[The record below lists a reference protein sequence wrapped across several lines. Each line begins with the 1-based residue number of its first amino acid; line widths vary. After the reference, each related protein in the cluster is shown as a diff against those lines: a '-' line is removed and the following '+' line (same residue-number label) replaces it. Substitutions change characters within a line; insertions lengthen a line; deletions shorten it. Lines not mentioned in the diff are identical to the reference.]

1 MPIITHLITQQ
12 RRDGQHDFYKQVI
25 IIRMKDIVLTD
36 LINQQKV
43 GRSQKFILSICLLLM
58 IMDGYDIQAMAYAAP
73 IIIDIWEVEKAMLGV
88 VFSASLLGLF
98 IGSLVLSS
106 LSDRFGRRP
115 ILLFS
120 TLAFSVLM
128 LVTPHVHTI
137 EQLAAMRLVTGIFL
151 GGIMPNAMAY
161 SAELVPYKYRIR
173 TMMIISC
180 GYTVGAMLGGAISA
194 VLIPIG
200 GWQAI
205 FYFGGIIP
213 LILFAIMFFKLPESL
228 QFLSTHPK
236 NDRSIIRNLKRFY
249 PSLNLD
255 ENRKIFRNTAPEAKQ
270 SPLDLFRN
278 KRAFFTS
285 SIWIISVLNMISLY
299 FLANWLPTL
308 ANQSGLSLNQ
318 SLLIGSTLLFG
329 GTFGTLLMGFKID
342 KFGFYKVLL
351 PIFVLAVVSIAMI
364 GYSVNHLNLL
374 FVVVFLAGFTI
385 VGGQPAIN
393 ALSASFYP
401 ASLRT
406 TGVGWSI
413 GIARLGSVIGP
424 LLGGYLSQSMSINH
438 LFLVAAV
445 PSLLVVGMLSIQAKY
460 KQPTST

>member
-1 MPIITHLITQQ
+1 
-12 RRDGQHDFYKQVI
+12 
-25 IIRMKDIVLTD
+25 MKNVVLTD
-36 LINQQKV
+36 LINQQQV
-43 GRSQKFILSICLLLM
+43 GRYQKFMLSICLLLM

-73 IIIDIWEVEKAMLGV
+73 MVIDAWNVEKAMLGV

-98 IGSLVLSS
+98 IGSLLLSS

-128 LVTPHVHTI
+128 LVTPHVDNI
-137 EQLAAMRLVTGIFL
+137 EQLAIIRLVTGIFL

-161 SAELVPYKYRIR
+161 SAEIVPHKYRIL
-173 TMMIISC
+173 TMMVISC

-213 LILFAIMFFKLPESL
+213 LILFVIMFFKLPESL
-228 QFLSTHPK
+228 HFLGADSK
-236 NDRSIIRNLKRFY
+236 NDRKVLHWLKRFY
-249 PSLNLD
+249 PALNID
-255 ENRKIFRNTAPEAKQ
+255 SNSKILKSTTVESKK

-278 KRAFFTS
+278 NRAFFTS
-285 SIWIISVLNMISLY
+285 SIWIISILNMISLY

-308 ANQSGLSLNQ
+308 AKESGLSLNQ
-318 SLLIGSTLLFG
+318 ALLIGSTLQLG
-329 GTFGTLLMGFKID
+329 GTFGSILMGLKID
-342 KFGFYKVLL
+342 KLGFYKVLV
-351 PIFVLAVVSIAMI
+351 PIFMVAVASVALI
-364 GYSVNHLNLL
+364 GYAVDQLALL
-374 FVVVFLAGFTI
+374 FVVVFVAGFAI

-401 ASLRT
+401 SSLRT

-424 LLGGYLSQSMSINH
+424 LLGGYLSQTVHISN
-438 LFLVAAV
+438 LFVIAAI
-445 PSLLVVGMLSIQAKY
+445 PSLLVIGMLMIQAKY
-460 KQPTST
+460 K